1 MAIWRWQE
9 GLGTEMHQNM
19 GECDRTTSMMAS
31 CWASVPE

>member
-9 GLGTEMHQNM
+9 GLCIEMHRSM
-19 GECDRTTSMMAS
+19 GEDDRTTSMMAL